1 MIKKTSLFSFF
12 LYLFITSCTDFELS
26 PNQAFNK
33 NSPVNLNN
41 KNLERLNKTL
51 NDDTVRFIVIGDSQK
66 SANELDLFID
76 KANTLKNIDFVFL
89 AGDISEFGLLQE
101 TEWVA
106 KELANLKMPSF
117 VIVGNHDLL
126 ANGDAAFKRM
136 FGELNYSFVYDGVKF
151 ICHDT
156 NGREYKFNG
165 TVPNISWLQKEL
177 TPSNGVSTYVSVSHV
192 RPYSPDFDPQ
202 LDISYTNVLNSNPN
216 FLASFH
222 AHDHGYGE
230 FYPNNSRVPFVVTT
244 NIGNKGFLLAEIVNN
259 RIKYER
265 VQF

>member
-1 MIKKTSLFSFF
+1 MLKTISFLSF
-12 LYLFITSCTDFELS
+12 LIYFFIISCTDFELS
-26 PNQAFNK
+26 PNQSFDK
-33 NSPVNLNN
+33 NSPVDLNN
-41 KNLERLNKTL
+41 KNLEKLSKIP

-66 SANELDLFID
+66 STNELDLFIV
-76 KANTLKNIDFVFL
+76 KANTLRNIDFVFL

-106 KELANLKMPSF
+106 NRLADLKFPSF
-117 VIVGNHDLL
+117 VIIGNHDLL

-136 FGELNYSFVYDGVKF
+136 YGELNYSFVYGGVKF

-177 TPSNGVSTYVSVSHV
+177 IPTNGVNSYIGISHI
-192 RPYSPDFDPQ
+192 RPYSPDFDPK
-202 LDISYTNVLNSNPN
+202 LDVSYTNVLNNNSN

-222 AHDHGYGE
+222 AHDHTFGE
-230 FYPNNSRVPFVVTT
+230 FYPTNSRVPFVVTT
-244 NIGNKGFLLAEIVNN
+244 NIGSKGFLLVQIVSNK
-259 RIKYER
+259 ISYER

>member
-1 MIKKTSLFSFF
+1 MIKIYYILLICCFT
-12 LYLFITSCTDFELS
+12 ISCTDLEYS
-26 PNQAFNK
+26 PNQAFDE
-33 NSPVNLNN
+33 NSPINLNN
-41 KNLERLNKTL
+41 KNLEKLKTIP

-66 SANELDLFID
+66 SANELDIFIA
-76 KANTLKNIDFVFL
+76 KANTLENIDFVFL

-106 KELANLKMPSF
+106 NQLANLKVPSF

-126 ANGDAAFKRM
+126 ANGNAVFKRM

-165 TVPNISWLQKEL
+165 LVPNIPWLQKEL
-177 TPSNGVSTYVSVSHV
+177 TPSNGVNSYVAVSHV
-192 RPYSPDFDPQ
+192 RPYSPDFDTQ
-202 LDISYTNVLNSNPN
+202 LDVSYTIVLNNNPN

-230 FYPNNSRVPFVVTT
+230 FYPNNSRVPFIVTT
-244 NIGNKGFLLAEIVNN
+244 NIGNKGFLLVEIVNN
-259 RIKYER
+259 KMSYER